1 MAGNFS
7 KKATGV
13 KVEGTSIITLNKKL
27 SPCFYRSECDGRIG
41 EWEWVENEK
50 RITPHSKLE
59 SEVNR

>member
-13 KVEGTSIITLNKKL
+13 KVEGTSIITLNKKV
-27 SPCFYRSECDGRIG
+27 SPCFSECDGRIG

-50 RITPHSKLE
+50 SIILHSKLE
-59 SEVNR
+59 SEVNI